1 VRGTPA
7 QCQSG
12 TRAHRKYGFDFKVQQ
27 VYEIM
32 LKTKHMHEVP
42 LAAYNPPP
50 LTEKQRAKEAKRK
63 AWMTRETRS
72 SKRAHT
78 KATAH
83 VSRACV
89 LFTVK
94 FTDEDGDG
102 PLTRL
107 YKIRLHYCN
116 TLSG

>member
-1 VRGTPA
+1 
-7 QCQSG
+7 
-12 TRAHRKYGFDFKVQQ
+12 
-27 VYEIM
+27 M

-83 VSRACV
+83 VPPSHGRA
-89 LFTVK
+89 FSS
-94 FTDEDGDG
+94 DEDGDG

-116 TLSG
+116 TLLG